1 MSKPYTL
8 EDLRRATGA
17 GRQAQEGGIVK
28 EGLYWVLVVMILVVS
43 IIQSINNVSQMN
55 QIADLRAR
63 VQVLERAM
71 ESASPE
77 PALPRDPSKPRV
89 R

>member
-1 MSKPYTL
+1 MTKTDRCITMFGVALFLFITL
-8 EDLRRATGA
+8 
-17 GRQAQEGGIVK
+17 
-28 EGLYWVLVVMILVVS
+28 LVVS
-43 IIQSINNVSQMN
+43 IIQSINNVTQTN
-55 QIADLRAR
+55 QIAALRAR

-77 PALPRDPSKPRV
+77 PALPRDPLKPRV